1 MKIKTKKA
9 MRALKSSVTEKMK
22 RIPSFL
28 PRVLLKETSLDEE
41 IVRFFFSRYQ
51 LVVANDDD
59 EKEVS
64 FKTRHKVY
72 CEEMKFEQTTA
83 SSLEID
89 QYDDRAINCYIK
101 HLPTGECAGTIR
113 LVLPKEED
121 GSLPLEEKFS
131 DAFSSSSLLPSSLT
145 SEGVCEISRLA
156 VPREFRVR
164 QFKSKVFPRKK
175 LNKIKQSKNLD
186 FNLEHFPYLS
196 IALYLMATSV
206 CLHLNMSHAYVLME
220 PKLARRMKAFGIHFN
235 EVGEAISFKG
245 KRVPYRLSSTDFQK
259 DLSKTLQRFKREVH
273 DTMQPSLQKMSLGM
287 SMLDNKVDYANIDYN
302 SAVFQRVGDSKVSRA
317 A

>member
-1 MKIKTKKA
+1 MIIRTRKA
-9 MRALKSSVTEKMK
+9 MSKFNHVVSQKFNNL
-22 RIPSFL
+22 PSLL
-28 PRVLLKETSLDEE
+28 PSMFAKQPAIDEE

-51 LVVANDDD
+51 LVVAND
-59 EKEVS
+59 EKDKDVS

-72 CEEMKFEQTTA
+72 CEEMKFEQTRA
-83 SSLEID
+83 SSLEVD
-89 QYDDRAINCYIK
+89 KYDDRAVNCYIK

-113 LVLPKEED
+113 LVLPQH
-121 GSLPLEEKFS
+121 GSGALPLEDKFS
-131 DAFSSSSLLPSSLT
+131 DAFSCSSLLPSNLVSD
-145 SEGVCEISRLA
+145 GVCEISRLA

-164 QFKSKVFPRKK
+164 QFKTKVLPSEK
-175 LNKIKQSKNLD
+175 LAKVKQSKNLK
-186 FNLEHFPYLS
+186 FNIEQLPYLS

-245 KRVPYRLSSTDFQK
+245 QRVPYRLSPTTMVSELSNTLKRFQ
-259 DLSKTLQRFKREVH
+259 QEVH
-273 DTMQPSLQKMSLGM
+273 QSIQPSL
-287 SMLDNKVDYANIDYN
+287 NKLSVDAITSNANV
-302 SAVFQRVGDSKVSRA
+302 SFVETPEARVSVA

>member
-1 MKIKTKKA
+1 MSKFNHVVSQKFNN
-9 MRALKSSVTEKMK
+9 L
-22 RIPSFL
+22 PSLL
-28 PRVLLKETSLDEE
+28 PSMFAKQPAIDEE

-51 LVVANDDD
+51 LVVAND
-59 EKEVS
+59 EKDKDVS

-72 CEEMKFEQTTA
+72 CEEMKFEQTRA
-83 SSLEID
+83 SSLEVD
-89 QYDDRAINCYIK
+89 KYDDRAVNCYIK

-113 LVLPKEED
+113 LVLPQH
-121 GSLPLEEKFS
+121 GSGALPLEDKFS
-131 DAFSSSSLLPSSLT
+131 DAFSCSSLLPSNLVSD
-145 SEGVCEISRLA
+145 GVCEISRLA

-164 QFKSKVFPRKK
+164 QFKTKVLPSEK
-175 LNKIKQSKNLD
+175 LAKVKQSKNLK
-186 FNLEHFPYLS
+186 FNIEQLPYLS

-245 KRVPYRLSSTDFQK
+245 QRVPYRLSPTTMVSELSNTLKRFQ
-259 DLSKTLQRFKREVH
+259 QEVH
-273 DTMQPSLQKMSLGM
+273 QSIQPSLNKMS
-287 SMLDNKVDYANIDYN
+287 VDAITSNANV
-302 SAVFQRVGDSKVSRA
+302 SFVETPEARVSVA

>member
-1 MKIKTKKA
+1 MIIRTRKA
-9 MRALKSSVTEKMK
+9 MSKFNHVVSQKFNNLPALL
-22 RIPSFL
+22 PSMFAKQ
-28 PRVLLKETSLDEE
+28 PAIDEE

-51 LVVANDDD
+51 LVVAND
-59 EKEVS
+59 EKDKDVS

-72 CEEMKFEQTTA
+72 CEEMKFEQTRA
-83 SSLEID
+83 SSLEVD
-89 QYDDRAINCYIK
+89 KYDDRAVNCYIK

-113 LVLPKEED
+113 LVLPQH
-121 GSLPLEEKFS
+121 GSGALPLEDKFS
-131 DAFSSSSLLPSSLT
+131 DAFSCSSLLPSNLVSD
-145 SEGVCEISRLA
+145 GVCEISRLA

-164 QFKSKVFPRKK
+164 QFKTKVLPSEK
-175 LNKIKQSKNLD
+175 LAKVKQNKNLK
-186 FNLEHFPYLS
+186 FNIEQLPYLS

-245 KRVPYRLSSTDFQK
+245 QRVPYRLSPTTLVSELSNTLKRFQ
-259 DLSKTLQRFKREVH
+259 QEVH
-273 DTMQPSLQKMSLGM
+273 QSIQPSLNKMS
-287 SMLDNKVDYANIDYN
+287 VDAFTSTAN
-302 SAVFQRVGDSKVSRA
+302 VPFVTKREERVSVA

>member
-1 MKIKTKKA
+1 MSKFNHVVSQKFNN
-9 MRALKSSVTEKMK
+9 L
-22 RIPSFL
+22 PSLL
-28 PRVLLKETSLDEE
+28 PSMFAKQPAIDEE

-51 LVVANDDD
+51 LVVAND
-59 EKEVS
+59 EKDKDVS

-72 CEEMKFEQTTA
+72 CEEMKFEQTRA
-83 SSLEID
+83 SSLEVD
-89 QYDDRAINCYIK
+89 KYDDRAVNCYIK

-113 LVLPKEED
+113 LVLPQH
-121 GSLPLEEKFS
+121 GSGALPLEDKFS
-131 DAFSSSSLLPSSLT
+131 DAFSCSSLLPSNLV

-164 QFKSKVFPRKK
+164 QFKTKVLPSEK
-175 LNKIKQSKNLD
+175 LAKVKQSKNLK
-186 FNLEHFPYLS
+186 FNIEQLPYLS

-245 KRVPYRLSSTDFQK
+245 QRVPYRLSPTTMVSELSNTLKRFQ
-259 DLSKTLQRFKREVH
+259 QEVH
-273 DTMQPSLQKMSLGM
+273 QSIQPSLNKMS
-287 SMLDNKVDYANIDYN
+287 VDAITSNANV
-302 SAVFQRVGDSKVSRA
+302 SFVETPEARVSVA